1 MIWSLLGVCRN
12 LKQWSTV
19 VKSPCARVGSF
30 SEFHC
35 WIPKEAN
42 KHLSA
47 FPFRYFNRKR
57 IHNTRGILSNWK
69 FASAAK
75 CSSFNGLG
83 REVKPYRRRPSDL
96 HFTQDICSM
105 KWNDCFPLIVSLFL
119 LYDCRHLKNYCFISF
134 QTIFFFKK
142 KHDIHRVKASHKAV
156 SYVIPNSVSKY
167 GIPSFRLLARV
178 RGLWGLQNN
187 TGCYHSSWLFITL
200 GFKTYYWTYLYLDPR
215 TWTNQ
220 AEDDLEASTLMAIF
234 P

>member
-1 MIWSLLGVCRN
+1 MIWSLPGVCRN
-12 LKQWSTV
+12 LKKWSTV
-19 VKSPCARVGSF
+19 VKSPCARIGSF
-30 SEFHC
+30 REFHC

-75 CSSFNGLG
+75 CSSFSGLG

-96 HFTQDICSM
+96 HFTQDIYSM

-134 QTIFFFKK
+134 QNIIFLKK
-142 KHDIHRVKASHKAV
+142 SMTYTGLRPLTKLWVMWYQIQSQ
-156 SYVIPNSVSKY
+156 SMGY
-167 GIPSFRLLARV
+167 LLS
-178 RGLWGLQNN
+178 
-187 TGCYHSSWLFITL
+187 GCWPGSGAYEA
-200 GFKTYYWTYLYLDPR
+200 FKTIQAVTIPLGCLSHLVLRPTTEHTLYLDPR